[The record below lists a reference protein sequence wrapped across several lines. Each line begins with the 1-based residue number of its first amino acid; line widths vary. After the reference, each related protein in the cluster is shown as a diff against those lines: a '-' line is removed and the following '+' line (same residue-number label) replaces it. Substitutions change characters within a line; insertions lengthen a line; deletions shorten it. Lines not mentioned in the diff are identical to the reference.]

1 MNRIDGTNNTI
12 SYEAIYGTDASDW
25 IYSYDGFDVVHGG
38 PGKDIYTPGNDGDL
52 KLFRD
57 FQDGSDLID
66 LSGWGVTSFDQL
78 VITEIDA
85 TKIKISTADGSH
97 YVDVSPMYD
106 VGQITVDA
114 TDFIYAGTPLHEYS
128 TGFDNV
134 SVTVNEYALHFGN
147 GGTNWL
153 NLGDLVRGAQTRD
166 GGAVVIMDDDALG
179 NGTFTVRGVTQ
190 HFFDFQNIRGTN
202 AQDTLV
208 GDQQDNNLAGLGNA
222 DEIHGGGGDDRLFG
236 NIGSDTL
243 YGDNGADVLN
253 GGDGYD
259 QMWGGAGA
267 DKFVFVSFDTRSDL
281 VRDYED
287 GIDQLDI
294 SQWGADSMDD
304 LTLTDL
310 GAGRVRVAL
319 ADSSL
324 SFELRDTDRSLHSA
338 DLDSSDFIF
347 T

>member
-1 MNRIDGTNNTI
+1 MNRIDGTSTSGVEI
-12 SYEAIYGTDASDW
+12 MFGTELSDW
-25 IYSYDGFDVVHGG
+25 IYSYDGFDIVHGG
-38 PGKDIYTPGNDGDL
+38 QGKDIYTPGNDGQL
-52 KLFRD
+52 KMFND
-57 FQDGSDLID
+57 FEDGSDLID
-66 LSGWGVTSFDQL
+66 LSGWGVTKFDQL
-78 VITEIDA
+78 VVTEVEPG
-85 TKIKISTADGSH
+85 KIKISTADGGHSV
-97 YVDVSPMYD
+97 YVSPFDASDSM
-106 VGQITVDA
+106 VIDA
-114 TDFIYAGTPLHEYS
+114 TDFVYAGTKIYEYS
-128 TGFDNV
+128 TGFDSV
-134 SVTVNEYALHFGN
+134 SVTANEYALHFGN

-153 NLGDLVRGAQTRD
+153 NLEGLVRGAQTRE
-166 GGAVVIMDDDALG
+166 GGVVAIMDDDALG

-190 HFFDFQNIRGTN
+190 HFVDFQNIRGTN

-243 YGDNGADVLN
+243 YGDDGADVLN

-287 GIDQLDI
+287 GVDQLDI
-294 SQWGADSMDD
+294 SQWGADSIDD

-310 GAGRVRVAL
+310 GNGRVLVAL

-324 SFELRDTDRSLHSA
+324 SFELRDTDRALHSA
-338 DLDSSDFIF
+338 DLDGSDFIF